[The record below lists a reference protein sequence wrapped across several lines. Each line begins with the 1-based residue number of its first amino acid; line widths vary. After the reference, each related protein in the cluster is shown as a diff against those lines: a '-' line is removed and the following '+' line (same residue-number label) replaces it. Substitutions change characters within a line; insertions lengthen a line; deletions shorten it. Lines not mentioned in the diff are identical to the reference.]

1 MGMLRFSDAP
11 PEVFV
16 VPRLEDELI
25 DELFYQEEEIGEFR
39 YSAFMIEC
47 GLEEDPP
54 DGPDVKPIP
63 WLDNYSDSSSSSE
76 LSAKALPPLSPKK
89 EKRVLTKT
97 SSMDDVG
104 VVEVGLSPTKR
115 EPRRG
120 KLVACKSG
128 TLHGM
133 RKKIPVPGKSHSS
146 SGVGDH
152 VGLPLARTETE
163 SGPVSPVRGRR
174 LVAVK
179 SGSLHGMRKAAKAE
193 KANEDDISAPRRK
206 LVATK
211 SGTRRAMS
219 RKLTDVKQA
228 TEEGSDSHSSP
239 TVKRGSLIATKSG
252 SGLRRVRRE
261 DWKASKEPPKEG
273 RAPNGIKASLDRK
286 SSNQLKK
293 SDSSD
298 DDSESFS
305 DVDSASGDSNVSIAT
320 DEGSGEPAPK
330 KKGSTTTS
338 TDKKDK
344 APKAVGRIS
353 QASVGPRGSENISAA
368 LKNLRTGKAS
378 PAELLRNMQIR
389 PTVPKKAASVSALN
403 VPTPFRS
410 PGDRARPGKLKMP
423 KKAKSSSVLDIPPA
437 FRAMAK

>member
-25 DELFYQEEEIGEFR
+25 DELFYQEEEIGEMR

-76 LSAKALPPLSPKK
+76 LSVKAMPPPSPKK

-97 SSMDDVG
+97 SSDG
-104 VVEVGLSPTKR
+104 VLETGLSPTKR
-115 EPRRG
+115 DPRRG

-133 RKKIPVPGKSHSS
+133 RKNIPLPGKTHSL

-163 SGPVSPVRGRR
+163 AGPVSPIRGRK

-179 SGSLHGMRKAAKAE
+179 SGSLHGMRRAAKAE
-193 KANEDDISAPRRK
+193 KANEDDTSAPRRK

-211 SGTRRAMS
+211 SGTRRGMS
-219 RKLTDVKQA
+219 KKLTDVKQA
-228 TEEGSDSHSSP
+228 TEEGSDTLSSP
-239 TVKRGSLIATKSG
+239 TIKRGSLIATKSG
-252 SGLRRVRRE
+252 SGLRRVSRE
-261 DWKASKEPPKEG
+261 DRKASKGPPKDDD
-273 RAPNGIKASLDRK
+273 APNGIKASLDRE
-286 SSNQLKK
+286 SSHHIRK

-298 DDSESFS
+298 EDSESFS
-305 DVDSASGDSNVSIAT
+305 DVDSASGDSNVSIST
-320 DEGSGEPAPK
+320 DEDSGEPAPK

-338 TDKKDK
+338 TDKKDN
-344 APKAVGRIS
+344 APKVVGRIS
-353 QASVGPRGSENISAA
+353 RTSVGPRGSENISAA

-389 PTVPKKAASVSALN
+389 STVPKKAASVSALN
-403 VPTPFRS
+403 VPSAFRS
-410 PGDRARPGKLKMP
+410 PGDRARPGKLKIP